1 MDEKTKNILIQKA
14 REALPHAYSHYSGF
28 SVAAALLTSDGEII
42 TGVNVENSSFGLSI
56 CAERSAIVAAVAK
69 QKRHF
74 AAIAIVSS
82 SAKPT
87 PPCGACRQFMREFG
101 DFEVI
106 LAGDNEEIITSVSEL
121 LPLAFLMKGH

>member
-1 MDEKTKNILIQKA
+1 M
-14 REALPHAYSHYSGF
+14 
-28 SVAAALLTSDGEII
+28 I

-56 CAERSAIVAAVAK
+56 CAERSAIVAAVTR
-69 QKRHF
+69 QRRRF
-74 AAIAIVSS
+74 RAIAIVSS
-82 SAKPT
+82 SARPT

-106 LAGDNEEIITSVSEL
+106 LAGDNDETITTVSEL